1 MRSGVPGFRPERLI
15 EARAARGLTQV
26 ALADL
31 SGRKSSNISRWE
43 AGEQLPEVDALQAV
57 AQGLNLPVSYF
68 TAAPVEHGAAPMF
81 ARSMAAT
88 SKGMRARVGSRLRW
102 AQDVSL
108 YLQQEL
114 DLPTPDVPTLDVRDF
129 REIRDEDI
137 ERMAIACREKW
148 GLGLGPISDVLLV
161 LENAGIIVVKEQIDS
176 GNMDGLSNWSAADGR
191 PYVFL
196 ATDKQTCVRSRM
208 DAAHELGH
216 LVLHRGLTERT
227 LYDAAAFKEIER
239 QAFAFAGAFL
249 LPAESFSAE
258 VWSPSLPAFQ
268 ALKSRWKV
276 SIGAMIMR
284 CANLGII
291 DDEGKQRLFKHY
303 SAKGWRKEEPLDRD
317 LEPERPRLLGRSIKL
332 LCDEKI
338 VTRFQLLDGLRL
350 YAHDVESLCNLPAG
364 FFENEGSVSDIR
376 LKRSSIDPAAP
387 VAVFDADQIS
397 TDNVVRPQRW
407 SR

>member
-43 AGEQLPEVDALQAV
+43 SGEQLPEPEALEAV
-57 AQGLNLPVSYF
+57 ARGLNLPVSYF
-68 TAAPVEHGAAPMF
+68 LGPSVQHGVAPMF

-88 SKGMRARVGSRLRW
+88 SKAMRARVSARLRW

-114 DLPTPDVPTLDVRDF
+114 DLPAPHVPTLEVQDF
-129 REIRDEDI
+129 HEIRDEDI
-137 ERMAIACREKW
+137 ERMAARCREEW
-148 GLGLGPISDVLLV
+148 GLGLGPVADVLLV
-161 LENAGIIVVKEQIDS
+161 LENAGIIVVKERIDS
-176 GNMDGLSNWSAADGR
+176 GNMDGLSNWSSADGR

-249 LPAESFSAE
+249 LPAESFGAE

-284 CANLGII
+284 CFSLGII
-291 DDEGKQRLFKHY
+291 DDESKQRLFKHY
-303 SAKGWRKEEPLDRD
+303 SAKGWRKEEPLDRE
-317 LEPERPRLLGRSIKL
+317 LEPEQPRLLGRSIKL

-338 VTRFQLLDGLRL
+338 VTRTQLLEDLRL
-350 YAHDVESLCNLPAG
+350 FAHDVESLCGLPAG
-364 FFENEGSVSDIR
+364 FFSNQGSVSDIR
-376 LKRSSIDPAAP
+376 LKRDGVSETARAA
-387 VAVFDADQIS
+387 VVDAEPG
-397 TDNVVRPQRW
+397 DNVVRPSHWR
-407 SR
+407 